1 MNPSFVE
8 ELFFRIEERLNSL
21 GNELHEMR
29 VEISHIN
36 GEIKRCAKCR
46 VEMENVRR
54 YVWVGRGIV
63 LAVWGFVVTIVNVL
77 IGKWINV
84 N

>member
-21 GNELHEMR
+21 DNELHEMR
-29 VEISHIN
+29 VEISHLN
-36 GEIKRCAKCR
+36 GEIQRCAKCR
-46 VEMENVRR
+46 AEMENVRR
-54 YVWVGRGIV
+54 YVWFGRGIV
-63 LAVWGFVVTIVNVL
+63 LVVWGFVITVVNVL
-77 IGKWINV
+77 IGKWLNV